1 MKQKFDII
9 TSTCV
14 PLPLENVDTDQ
25 IIPARFL
32 KATTKEEKFFGDN
45 LFRDWRYHK
54 DGTIVEDFVLNNPK
68 YKGCILVAGKNF
80 GSGSSREHAAWAI
93 AGYGFR
99 VVISSFFADIHKNNE
114 LNNFVL
120 PVQVSEAFLSE
131 LFSTIQDNPDAQVE
145 VDLPNQTVTNL
156 TTGHAEHFDI
166 NGYKKHCLMNGLD
179 DIDFLVANK
188 DKIEQWEKRT
198 PSISPCLGGVSEASP
213 KQGRLVGSPF
223 VEIMDA
229 TLRDGEQTNGVSFLP
244 HEKLVMARKLLSDV
258 NVDRIEIASAR
269 VSEGEREAVT
279 KICAYAQKNGLLDR
293 VEVLGFVDGGKSID
307 WIAECGGK
315 VVNLLAKGSLKHCT
329 HQLQKTSEEHISDIL
344 HEVEYAASKGI
355 SVNLYLEDWSNGMKD
370 SPEYVYQLM
379 DELTA
384 NSQKQIARFMLP
396 DTLGVMNPLQVI
408 EYFRKMI
415 KRYPETHF
423 DFHAHNDYDLAV
435 SNSLAAVYSGAR
447 GLHVTV
453 NGLGERCG
461 NAPMASVQAILKDQF
476 HAKTNIVENQ
486 LNDLSRMVE
495 SFSGITVAPNQPIV
509 GENVFT
515 QVAGVHADGDTKD
528 KLYYNELMPERFGRK
543 REYALG
549 KNSGKA
555 NIAKNLEELGL
566 ELTPEQTRRVTERI
580 TELGDKK
587 EIVTQEDLPFIV
599 SDVLKHDS
607 SDDKVKLISY
617 VVSTAYGLRP
627 GANVKVEI
635 NGHQYEAAGTGDG
648 QYDAFVKAL
657 RYIYKKYLDRT
668 FPILANYQVTIPP
681 GGRTDALVQTVITWN
696 DNGKM
701 IRTRGLDADQTE
713 AAIKATFKMLNII
726 ENEITI

>member
-1 MKQKFDII
+1 MIEK
-9 TSTCV
+9 
-14 PLPLENVDTDQ
+14 
-25 IIPARFL
+25 
-32 KATTKEEKFFGDN
+32 KESK
-45 LFRDWRYHK
+45 
-54 DGTIVEDFVLNNPK
+54 
-68 YKGCILVAGKNF
+68 
-80 GSGSSREHAAWAI
+80 
-93 AGYGFR
+93 
-99 VVISSFFADIHKNNE
+99 
-114 LNNFVL
+114 
-120 PVQVSEAFLSE
+120 
-131 LFSTIQDNPDAQVE
+131 
-145 VDLPNQTVTNL
+145 
-156 TTGHAEHFDI
+156 
-166 NGYKKHCLMNGLD
+166 
-179 DIDFLVANK
+179 
-188 DKIEQWEKRT
+188 
-198 PSISPCLGGVSEASP
+198 GVSTPLTNREG
-213 KQGRLVGSPF
+213 QGGGSVF
-223 VEIMDA
+223 VEIMDS

-258 NVDRIEIASAR
+258 NVDRIEVASAR

-279 KICAYAQKNGLLDR
+279 KICAYARKQGLLER
-293 VEVLGFVDGGKSID
+293 VEVLGFVDGGKSIE
-307 WIAECGGK
+307 WIASCGGQ

-329 HQLQKTSEEHISDIL
+329 QQLQKMPEEHISDIQKEL
-344 HEVEYAASKGI
+344 EYAASKGI

-379 DELTA
+379 DALT
-384 NSQKQIARFMLP
+384 SHLSPLTSVKRFMLP

-415 KRYPETHF
+415 KRYPTVHF

-435 SNSLAAVYSGAR
+435 SNSLAAVLSGAK

-476 HAKTNIVENQ
+476 HAKTNLVESQ

-528 KLYYNELMPERFGRK
+528 QLYYNELMPERFGRK

-566 ELTPEQTRRVTERI
+566 ELTPEQTRRVTQRI

-587 EIVTQEDLPFIV
+587 EIVTQEDLPYIV
-599 SDVLKHDS
+599 SDVLKHDGS
-607 SDDKVKLISY
+607 EDKVKLISY
-617 VVSTAYGLRP
+617 MVSTAYGLKP
-627 GANVKVEI
+627 GANVRVEI
-635 NGHQYEAAGTGDG
+635 NGQQYEAGATGDG

-657 RYIYKKYLDRT
+657 RYIYKKYLNRT
-668 FPILANYQVTIPP
+668 FPVLANYQVSIPP
-681 GGRTDALVQTVITWN
+681 GGRTDALVQTVISWHHK
-696 DNGKM
+696 DGLL
-701 IRTRGLDADQTE
+701 RTRGLDADQTE

-726 ENEITI
+726 ENENNLA

>member
-1 MKQKFDII
+1 MG
-9 TSTCV
+9 T
-14 PLPLENVDTDQ
+14 
-25 IIPARFL
+25 A
-32 KATTKEEKFFGDN
+32 EKVN
-45 LFRDWRYHK
+45 TYQRM
-54 DGTIVEDFVLNNPK
+54 V
-68 YKGCILVAGKNF
+68 
-80 GSGSSREHAAWAI
+80 
-93 AGYGFR
+93 
-99 VVISSFFADIHKNNE
+99 
-114 LNNFVL
+114 
-120 PVQVSEAFLSE
+120 
-131 LFSTIQDNPDAQVE
+131 
-145 VDLPNQTVTNL
+145 
-156 TTGHAEHFDI
+156 
-166 NGYKKHCLMNGLD
+166 
-179 DIDFLVANK
+179 
-188 DKIEQWEKRT
+188 
-198 PSISPCLGGVSEASP
+198 
-213 KQGRLVGSPF
+213 PF

-279 KICAYAQKNGLLDR
+279 KICAYAQKNGLLER

-329 HQLQKTSEEHISDIL
+329 HQLHKTPEEHISDIKR
-344 HEVEYAASKGI
+344 EMEYAASKGI

-379 DELTA
+379 DALT
-384 NSQKQIARFMLP
+384 SHPSPLTSIKRFMLP
-396 DTLGVMNPLQVI
+396 DTLGVMNPLQVV

-415 KRYPETHF
+415 KRYPEVHF

-435 SNSLAAVYSGAR
+435 SNSLAAVLSGAK

-461 NAPMASVQAILKDQF
+461 NAPLASVQAILKDQF
-476 HAKTNIVENQ
+476 HAKTHINENQ
-486 LNDLSRMVE
+486 LNDISRMVE

-509 GENVFT
+509 GEHVFT

-528 KLYYNELMPERFGRK
+528 KLYYNELIPERFGRK

-587 EIVTQEDLPFIV
+587 EIVTLDDLPYIV
-599 SDVLKHDS
+599 SDVLKHDGS
-607 SDDKVKLISY
+607 EDKVKLISY

-635 NGHQYEAAGTGDG
+635 NGQQYEGSAVGDG
-648 QYDAFVKAL
+648 QFDAFVKTL

-668 FPILANYQVTIPP
+668 FPFLANYQVTIPP
-681 GGRTDALVQTVITWN
+681 GGRTDALVQTVISWHYK
-696 DNGKM
+696 DGLL
-701 IRTRGLDADQTE
+701 RTRGLDADQTE

-726 ENEITI
+726 ENDITKQ

>member
-1 MKQKFDII
+1 MG
-9 TSTCV
+9 
-14 PLPLENVDTDQ
+14 
-25 IIPARFL
+25 
-32 KATTKEEKFFGDN
+32 EKKVN
-45 LFRDWRYHK
+45 TYQRM
-54 DGTIVEDFVLNNPK
+54 V
-68 YKGCILVAGKNF
+68 
-80 GSGSSREHAAWAI
+80 
-93 AGYGFR
+93 
-99 VVISSFFADIHKNNE
+99 
-114 LNNFVL
+114 
-120 PVQVSEAFLSE
+120 
-131 LFSTIQDNPDAQVE
+131 
-145 VDLPNQTVTNL
+145 
-156 TTGHAEHFDI
+156 
-166 NGYKKHCLMNGLD
+166 
-179 DIDFLVANK
+179 
-188 DKIEQWEKRT
+188 
-198 PSISPCLGGVSEASP
+198 
-213 KQGRLVGSPF
+213 PF

-279 KICAYAQKNGLLDR
+279 KICAYAQKNGLLER

-329 HQLQKTSEEHISDIL
+329 HQLQKTPEEHISDIQKEL
-344 HEVEYAASKGI
+344 EYAASKGI

-379 DELTA
+379 DALLAADLRGQKRT
-384 NSQKQIARFMLP
+384 NSDDDNDVCESPCQSAAIKRFMLP

-408 EYFRKMI
+408 EYFRKMK
-415 KRYPETHF
+415 KRYPDVHF

-435 SNSLAAVYSGAR
+435 SNSLAAVLSGAR

-476 HAKTNIVENQ
+476 HAKTNIVESQ

-495 SFSGITVAPNQPIV
+495 SFSGISVAPNQPIV

-528 KLYYNELMPERFGRK
+528 QLYYNELIPERFGRK

-549 KNSGKA
+549 KQSGRA

-587 EIVTQEDLPFIV
+587 EIVTQDDLPYIV
-599 SDVLKHDS
+599 SDVLKHNGS
-607 SDDKVKLISY
+607 EDKVKLISY

-627 GANVKVEI
+627 GANIKVEI
-635 NGHQYEAAGTGDG
+635 NGQQYEGSAVGDG
-648 QYDAFVKAL
+648 QYDAFVKTL
-657 RYIYKKYLDRT
+657 RYIYKKYLNRT
-668 FPILANYQVTIPP
+668 FPTLANYQVSIPP
-681 GGRTDALVQTVITWN
+681 GGRTDALVQTVISWHYK
-696 DNGKM
+696 DGLL
-701 IRTRGLDADQTE
+701 RTRGLDADQTE

-726 ENEITI
+726 ESEISK

>member
-1 MKQKFDII
+1 MG
-9 TSTCV
+9 
-14 PLPLENVDTDQ
+14 
-25 IIPARFL
+25 
-32 KATTKEEKFFGDN
+32 EKKIN
-45 LFRDWRYHK
+45 TYQR
-54 DGTIVEDFVLNNPK
+54 
-68 YKGCILVAGKNF
+68 IL
-80 GSGSSREHAAWAI
+80 
-93 AGYGFR
+93 
-99 VVISSFFADIHKNNE
+99 
-114 LNNFVL
+114 
-120 PVQVSEAFLSE
+120 
-131 LFSTIQDNPDAQVE
+131 
-145 VDLPNQTVTNL
+145 
-156 TTGHAEHFDI
+156 
-166 NGYKKHCLMNGLD
+166 
-179 DIDFLVANK
+179 
-188 DKIEQWEKRT
+188 
-198 PSISPCLGGVSEASP
+198 
-213 KQGRLVGSPF
+213 PF

-279 KICAYAQKNGLLDR
+279 KICAYAQKNGLQDR
-293 VEVLGFVDGGKSID
+293 VEVLGFVDGGKSIE

-329 HQLQKTSEEHISDIL
+329 HQLHKTPEEHINDIL

-370 SPEYVYQLM
+370 SPDYVYQLM
-379 DELTA
+379 DTLT
-384 NSQKQIARFMLP
+384 SHHSPLTSIRRFMLP

-415 KRYPETHF
+415 KRYPDVHF

-435 SNSLAAVYSGAR
+435 SNSLAAVLSGAR

-476 HAKTNIVENQ
+476 HAKTNIVESQ

-515 QVAGVHADGDTKD
+515 QVAGVHADGDSKD
-528 KLYYNELMPERFGRK
+528 QLYYNELMPERFGRK

-555 NIAKNLEELGL
+555 NISKNLEELGL

-635 NGHQYEAAGTGDG
+635 NGQQYEAAGTGDG

-657 RYIYKKYLDRT
+657 RYIYKKYLNRT
-668 FPILANYQVTIPP
+668 FPILANYAVTIPP

-696 DNGKM
+696 DNGTM

-726 ENEITI
+726 ENEISK

>member
-1 MKQKFDII
+1 MG
-9 TSTCV
+9 
-14 PLPLENVDTDQ
+14 
-25 IIPARFL
+25 
-32 KATTKEEKFFGDN
+32 EEKVN
-45 LFRDWRYHK
+45 TYQ
-54 DGTIVEDFVLNNPK
+54 P
-68 YKGCILVAGKNF
+68 IL
-80 GSGSSREHAAWAI
+80 
-93 AGYGFR
+93 
-99 VVISSFFADIHKNNE
+99 
-114 LNNFVL
+114 
-120 PVQVSEAFLSE
+120 
-131 LFSTIQDNPDAQVE
+131 
-145 VDLPNQTVTNL
+145 
-156 TTGHAEHFDI
+156 
-166 NGYKKHCLMNGLD
+166 
-179 DIDFLVANK
+179 
-188 DKIEQWEKRT
+188 
-198 PSISPCLGGVSEASP
+198 
-213 KQGRLVGSPF
+213 PF

-279 KICAYAQKNGLLDR
+279 KICAYAQKNELLDR

-307 WIAECGGK
+307 WIAECGGR

-329 HQLQKTSEEHISDIL
+329 HQLHKTPEEHISDIL

-379 DELTA
+379 DEL
-384 NSQKQIARFMLP
+384 IAMDIKRFMLP

-408 EYFRKMI
+408 DYFRKMM
-415 KRYPETHF
+415 KRYPDVHF

-476 HAKTNIVENQ
+476 HAKTNIVESQ

-549 KNSGKA
+549 KQSGRA

-607 SDDKVKLISY
+607 LDDKVKLISY

-635 NGHQYEAAGTGDG
+635 NGQQYEAAGTGDG

-726 ENEITI
+726 ENEITK

>member
-1 MKQKFDII
+1 MGTAQQVNNYKRLA
-9 TSTCV
+9 
-14 PLPLENVDTDQ
+14 PL
-25 IIPARFL
+25 
-32 KATTKEEKFFGDN
+32 
-45 LFRDWRYHK
+45 
-54 DGTIVEDFVLNNPK
+54 
-68 YKGCILVAGKNF
+68 
-80 GSGSSREHAAWAI
+80 
-93 AGYGFR
+93 
-99 VVISSFFADIHKNNE
+99 
-114 LNNFVL
+114 
-120 PVQVSEAFLSE
+120 
-131 LFSTIQDNPDAQVE
+131 
-145 VDLPNQTVTNL
+145 
-156 TTGHAEHFDI
+156 
-166 NGYKKHCLMNGLD
+166 
-179 DIDFLVANK
+179 
-188 DKIEQWEKRT
+188 
-198 PSISPCLGGVSEASP
+198 
-213 KQGRLVGSPF
+213 
-223 VEIMDA
+223 VEIMDS

-329 HQLQKTSEEHISDIL
+329 HQLHKTPEEHISDIKR
-344 HEVEYAASKGI
+344 EMEYAASKGI

-379 DELTA
+379 DALT
-384 NSQKQIARFMLP
+384 SHPSPLTSIKRFMLP
-396 DTLGVMNPLQVI
+396 DTLGVMNPLQVV

-415 KRYPETHF
+415 KRYPEVHF

-435 SNSLAAVYSGAR
+435 SNSLAAVLSGAK

-461 NAPMASVQAILKDQF
+461 NAPLASVQAILKDQF
-476 HAKTNIVENQ
+476 HAKTNINENQ
-486 LNDLSRMVE
+486 LNDISRMVE
-495 SFSGITVAPNQPIV
+495 SFSGIAVAPNQPIV
-509 GENVFT
+509 GEHVFT

-528 KLYYNELMPERFGRK
+528 KLYYNELIPERFGRK

-587 EIVTQEDLPFIV
+587 EIVTQDDLPYIV
-599 SDVLKHDS
+599 SDVLKHDGS
-607 SDDKVKLISY
+607 EDKVKLISY

-635 NGHQYEAAGTGDG
+635 NGQQYEGSAVGDG
-648 QYDAFVKAL
+648 QFDAFVKAL

-668 FPILANYQVTIPP
+668 FPFLANYQVTIPP
-681 GGRTDALVQTVITWN
+681 GGRTDALVQTVISWHYK
-696 DNGKM
+696 DGLL
-701 IRTRGLDADQTE
+701 RTRGLDADQTE

-726 ENEITI
+726 ENDITKE

>member
-1 MKQKFDII
+1 
-9 TSTCV
+9 
-14 PLPLENVDTDQ
+14 
-25 IIPARFL
+25 
-32 KATTKEEKFFGDN
+32 
-45 LFRDWRYHK
+45 
-54 DGTIVEDFVLNNPK
+54 
-68 YKGCILVAGKNF
+68 
-80 GSGSSREHAAWAI
+80 
-93 AGYGFR
+93 
-99 VVISSFFADIHKNNE
+99 
-114 LNNFVL
+114 
-120 PVQVSEAFLSE
+120 
-131 LFSTIQDNPDAQVE
+131 
-145 VDLPNQTVTNL
+145 
-156 TTGHAEHFDI
+156 
-166 NGYKKHCLMNGLD
+166 
-179 DIDFLVANK
+179 
-188 DKIEQWEKRT
+188 
-198 PSISPCLGGVSEASP
+198 
-213 KQGRLVGSPF
+213 
-223 VEIMDA
+223 
-229 TLRDGEQTNGVSFLP
+229 
-244 HEKLVMARKLLSDV
+244 MARKLLSDV

-329 HQLQKTSEEHISDIL
+329 HQLHKTPEEHISDIKR
-344 HEVEYAASKGI
+344 EMEYAASKGI

-379 DELTA
+379 DALT
-384 NSQKQIARFMLP
+384 SHPSPLTSIKRFMLP
-396 DTLGVMNPLQVI
+396 DTLGVMNPLQVV

-415 KRYPETHF
+415 KRYPEVHF

-435 SNSLAAVYSGAR
+435 SNSLAAVLSGAK

-461 NAPMASVQAILKDQF
+461 NAPLASVQAILKDQF
-476 HAKTNIVENQ
+476 HAKTHINENQ
-486 LNDLSRMVE
+486 LNDISRMVE

-509 GENVFT
+509 GEHVFT

-528 KLYYNELMPERFGRK
+528 KLYYNELIPERFGRK

-587 EIVTQEDLPFIV
+587 EIVTLDDLPYIV
-599 SDVLKHDS
+599 SDVLKHDGS
-607 SDDKVKLISY
+607 EDKVKLISY

-635 NGHQYEAAGTGDG
+635 NGQQYEGSAVGDG
-648 QYDAFVKAL
+648 QFDAFVKTL

-668 FPILANYQVTIPP
+668 FPFLANYQVTIPP
-681 GGRTDALVQTVITWN
+681 GGRTDALVQTVISWHYK
-696 DNGKM
+696 DGLL
-701 IRTRGLDADQTE
+701 RTRGLDADQTE

-726 ENEITI
+726 ENDITKQ